1 MKLSVRYGTA
11 GIVALAALS
20 GVHWLRA
27 IGFSQ
32 GEASGY
38 LLGVL
43 PNLCAA
49 VAITFVVLSIWA
61 DQQKLIEYHTARRW
75 FLIAAAI
82 AGVGLL
88 GWEVV
93 QRSSDRFVFDSH
105 DIAATLAGLALSG
118 AIFHLVTPRTVEHS
132 SP

>member
-32 GEASGY
+32 GEVSGY

-61 DQQKLIEYHTARRW
+61 DQQKLIDQRW
-75 FLIAAAI
+75 RWQRTYPVKCAFQLI
-82 AGVGLL
+82 
-88 GWEVV
+88 
-93 QRSSDRFVFDSH
+93 R
-105 DIAATLAGLALSG
+105 
-118 AIFHLVTPRTVEHS
+118 
-132 SP
+132 